1 VLQQTRQLG
10 ERAGLVVL
18 ATGLGKTYVSAFDSQ
33 PFRRVLFVAH
43 REEILTQA
51 LETFRKVRPSARL
64 GLYHG
69 TQKDPHADVLF
80 ASIQTLSQDEHLES
94 FDPTHFDDVLVDEFH
109 HASAE
114 TYRRVLDHFE
124 PKFLLGLTATPDRTD
139 GANILSLCAGNEV
152 YRADMPRGIEDGQLS
167 AFRYFGIGDPT
178 EYEKIPWRTYT
189 NDRLA
194 ATVSIESRAKHILES
209 LDTHAPGRVRALAF
223 CVTTVH
229 ADFMANYFSVQGR
242 ACAAVYAGSA
252 TPRTASL
259 ESLARGDLEIVF
271 CVDMFNEGVDIPNID
286 TVMMLRPTQS
296 SIVWLQQL
304 GRGLRHLPRA
314 ILFREIERSPQRIGS
329 RRRRRQAYRRLV
341 RSRTEVVREYS
352 PQLSS
357 RTCARS
363 TGIPRAPM
371 REHAA
376 WNSSC
381 PHWSALSAS
390 VSSIASTV
398 GITMTAPSSA
408 SACQACRGAHIAS
421 VAGIWA
427 SCGVSI
433 HRFASST
440 SSGMSPSFRPRR
452 ATYGKSSLSSGGPMR
467 ASGASFPAKRT
478 CVTSSM
484 VAGMASAR
492 RCAGESQRDPDTK
505 PSQRHPAGSW
515 AGMSRRRRLATV
527 LVGRSALLAREHR
540 CASAVG

>member
-178 EYEKIPWRTYT
+178 EYEKIPWRQYT

-194 ATVSIESRAKHILES
+194 ATVSIDSRAQHILES
-209 LDTHAPGRVRALAF
+209 LDTHAPGRVRALVF
-223 CVTTVH
+223 CVTTMH
-229 ADFMANYFSVQGR
+229 ADFMAEYFLSSRMAAHALEADGR
-242 ACAAVYAGSA
+242 GSFVRTVA
-252 TPRTASL
+252 TPREDSGPRC
-259 ESLARGDLEIVF
+259 LARARCGGRLTTPKQAASAPRAAV
-271 CVDMFNEGVDIPNID
+271 
-286 TVMMLRPTQS
+286 LRLRARRSVAVSRGARQLSAARQAVGGSVLRCLYGGASEPVLQS
-296 SIVWLQQL
+296 QAGQ
-304 GRGLRHLPRA
+304 GGLR
-314 ILFREIERSPQRIGS
+314 GG
-329 RRRRRQAYRRLV
+329 
-341 RSRTEVVREYS
+341 TC
-352 PQLSS
+352 SS
-357 RTCARS
+357 RTADSQPAPGERRQVRPRPARGCCELDRGGHRRRKHS
-363 TGIPRAPM
+363 RRAAPPACLGDLHRRVLGVPPRERAPVA
-371 REHAA
+371 HFQ
-376 WNSSC
+376 
-381 PHWSALSAS
+381 SAGPLE
-390 VSSIASTV
+390 
-398 GITMTAPSSA
+398 
-408 SACQACRGAHIAS
+408 RGS
-421 VAGIWA
+421 
-427 SCGVSI
+427 
-433 HRFASST
+433 R
-440 SSGMSPSFRPRR
+440 SG
-452 ATYGKSSLSSGGPMR
+452 
-467 ASGASFPAKRT
+467 
-478 CVTSSM
+478 
-484 VAGMASAR
+484 
-492 RCAGESQRDPDTK
+492 
-505 PSQRHPAGSW
+505 
-515 AGMSRRRRLATV
+515 
-527 LVGRSALLAREHR
+527 
-540 CASAVG
+540 